1 MKTIKITS
9 VLEIEP
15 ISDDINVKTF
25 LRDSIKI
32 CQKLETSANLKINGF
47 CMVVNDGSDVN
58 HVYDEYLEMTEEIK
72 D

>member
-1 MKTIKITS
+1 MKSIRITS